1 MKSDEE
7 ILDKGRHLRA
17 TIYDRQYLDRSKT
30 EKRVALYDERQI
42 SDQEVLKLIYAG
54 ERKSDYVIYMSAQ
67 QFLGVFG
74 DKK

>member
-1 MKSDEE
+1 MKRDEE
-7 ILDKGRHLRA
+7 ILNKGRHLRT

-30 EKRVALYDERQI
+30 EKRVALYDGRQI

-54 ERKSDYVIYMSAQ
+54 EKKSDFVIYMSGK

-74 DKK
+74 DVK